1 MSGKIIQTAG
11 RNQLGDFAPDF
22 AHFNDD
28 VLFGEN
34 WNNQDIDL
42 KTRSIITFV
51 ALMSSGI
58 TDSSLTYHLQNA
70 KSNGVTKVT
79 RPLSSRQHKKQKRS
93 PKYPKAVCA
102 ICAGCF
108 LLVVVGKPLSQRGAK
123 RRTEKGACRG
133 ARPVTQY
140 TLHGIP

>member
-1 MSGKIIQTAG
+1 MSQIK
-11 RNQLGDFAPDF
+11 L
-22 AHFNDD
+22 
-28 VLFGEN
+28 LL
-34 WNNQDIDL
+34 DIVSDL
-42 KTRSIITFV
+42 KHLSDSLEEYARAV
-51 ALMSSGI
+51 AQNEKL
-58 TDSSLTYHLQNA
+58 SLNDFEQIYPPVEDENTVINA
-70 KSNGVTKVT
+70 VPEKETEPLKVT
-79 RPLSSRQHKKQKRS
+79 SPLSSRQHKKQKRS